1 MPYYRWR
8 GVTLD
13 ATYCKGTLFAHSEES
28 LDALLYKQE
37 IALISC
43 RPTMQLYIL
52 PISYVHKVF
61 FFEHLQALLDAG
73 VHVWQALTIISE
85 QISDARFAD
94 IVYQVSHIVQEG
106 KPLHEAMAR
115 YAVFSSEMVHITEI
129 GMQAGNISIALQALC
144 QYLQETDQF
153 KKKLRSA
160 LLLPL
165 VTLALFVTIILV
177 ILFAIIPQYADL
189 FASMGKELPRE
200 TRLLLKLHD
209 AIVSYY
215 MVGYLIIA
223 VTFGMVVWQLKSS
236 SSIKMTLDRWILN
249 MPYLGSLLQKI
260 ALVHFLRS
268 LGLLLQGG
276 MSLVPALK
284 IANQAVSNLY
294 MKEQISQIVAAVEAG
309 QSVSAG
315 MRGSRSGLFA
325 QDLVLLITVGEE
337 TGRISDMI
345 DRAATMYQK
354 RVQQMLVHYTTVL
367 QPTLMILLGLMVA
380 GLIFAVYMPLFNLAD
395 LV

>member
-13 ATYCKGTLFAHSEES
+13 ARNCKGMLFAHSPES
-28 LDALLYKQE
+28 LDAMLYKQE

-43 RPTMQLYIL
+43 RPAIQLYVM
-52 PISYVHKVF
+52 PISFLSKLF

-85 QISDARFAD
+85 QISDGRLAD
-94 IVYQVSHIVQEG
+94 IVYRISHLVQEG
-106 KPLHEAMAR
+106 KPLHEAMAHYR
-115 YAVFSSEMVHITEI
+115 VFSPEMVHTTEI
-129 GMQAGNISIALQALC
+129 GMQAGNISIALKALC

-153 KKKLRSA
+153 QKKLRSA

-165 VTLALFVTIILV
+165 ITLGLFVTIILV

-189 FASMGKELPRE
+189 FASMGKELPQA
-200 TRLLLKLHD
+200 TRLLLQ
-209 AIVSYY
+209 ANAFIASYY
-215 MVGYLIIA
+215 IIGYLVIA
-223 VTFGMVVWQLKSS
+223 VALGIILWRLKRS
-236 SSIKMTLDRWILN
+236 SSIKMILDRWILN
-249 MPYLGSLLQKI
+249 IPYLGSLLQKI

-268 LGLLLQGG
+268 LALLLEGG
-276 MSLVPALK
+276 MPLVPALK
-284 IANQAVSNLY
+284 IAKEAVTNLY
-294 MKEQISQIVAAVEAG
+294 VKDHLKQIIEAVEAG
-309 QSVSAG
+309 QSLSAV
-315 MRGSRSGLFA
+315 MQSSRSGLFA
-325 QDLVLLITVGEE
+325 QDLVLLITVAEE
-337 TGRISDMI
+337 TAGLPDMI

-354 RVQQMLVHYTTVL
+354 RVQQMLSRYTTIL

-395 LV
+395 LM